1 MGSRV
6 VVEHD
11 RGKVIFPLYS
21 PCIYTSHLPVYLF
34 YRHLEGYMPEKMAN
48 AEDSPSSASRHRL
61 CRPFPF
67 AVLLPTQTHVLSE
80 DGAHCIP

>member
-11 RGKVIFPLYS
+11 RGKVIFPVYR

-34 YRHLEGYMPEKMAN
+34 YRHLEGYRPEKMVY

-61 CRPFPF
+61 CR
-67 AVLLPTQTHVLSE
+67 LSISIC
-80 DGAHCIP
+80 GAPANTDPCPV